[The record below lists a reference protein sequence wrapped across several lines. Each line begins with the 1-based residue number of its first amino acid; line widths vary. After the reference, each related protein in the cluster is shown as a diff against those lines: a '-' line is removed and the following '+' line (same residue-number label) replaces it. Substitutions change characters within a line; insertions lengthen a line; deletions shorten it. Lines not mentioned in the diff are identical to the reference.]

1 MMVEEN
7 IDSVPDSLIDS
18 ANISFSSLFKLLNND
33 RDDLLGQLRRR
44 VLRLKEIVDE
54 KSNRRI
60 PITPRENACLRTYSH
75 VLEEDDYLKANAD
88 DKMNRILLAVK
99 SHDDKS
105 LGNISLFPKDEEQPV
120 VADEELKLETLMSD
134 YVQKTHQEF
143 TKDDFR
149 NLRIADIIAAVDTE
163 SGNPKASKKNKR
175 KPSRSKISAKQAR
188 SAQPPSK
195 KKKSNDELCNFP
207 PELMQY
213 VRGFFNAL
221 RIILLNMADPEEGIS
236 TEQICEIVRV
246 WSSDHRIRRIN
257 SQWISRVQFV
267 RPALSLLAGK
277 NSTLVLASSP
287 NFVRFDSTTHSWH
300 WLGYRDT
307 TSLDDP
313 VEATESETAILARL
327 FSLWARRNDLSS
339 SGGDSRRQRPKP
351 SSRNNVEHDEDKVD
365 DFSDNVGEQ
374 EASVG
379 TATKSRRR
387 QVKLEQVPPPYFT
400 TDWQCALSTPEQRR
414 QFQEQEEKRF
424 SMPWAPFVYNHHGY
438 ASVVAPVFRDGSG
451 NRMRAALS
459 ARDHPLLRND
469 RPPWV
474 SISEIVR
481 DAVARLPN
489 GEGTRPEI
497 AMLVQDSGSALDRL
511 QSEGEN
517 SPVMYDSAQRL
528 WIYRFR
534 HLSANDF

>member
-1 MMVEEN
+1 M
-7 IDSVPDSLIDS
+7 
-18 ANISFSSLFKLLNND
+18 ISEPSFHGILVSSIKWTKSTSW
-33 RDDLLGQLRRR
+33 QI
-44 VLRLKEIVDE
+44 IVGFAE
-54 KSNRRI
+54 S
-60 PITPRENACLRTYSH
+60 C
-75 VLEEDDYLKANAD
+75 ED
-88 DKMNRILLAVK
+88 
-99 SHDDKS
+99 
-105 LGNISLFPKDEEQPV
+105 
-120 VADEELKLETLMSD
+120 
-134 YVQKTHQEF
+134 
-143 TKDDFR
+143 
-149 NLRIADIIAAVDTE
+149 
-163 SGNPKASKKNKR
+163 
-175 KPSRSKISAKQAR
+175 
-188 SAQPPSK
+188 
-195 KKKSNDELCNFP
+195 
-207 PELMQY
+207 
-213 VRGFFNAL
+213 
-221 RIILLNMADPEEGIS
+221 
-236 TEQICEIVRV
+236 
-246 WSSDHRIRRIN
+246 WSE
-257 SQWISRVQFV
+257 FV

-287 NFVRFDSTTHSWH
+287 NFVRFNSITHSWH

-307 TSLDDP
+307 TCLDDP

-339 SGGDSRRQRPKP
+339 SSGDSRRQRPKP
-351 SSRNNVEHDEDKVD
+351 SSRNDIEQDEDKVD

-387 QVKLEQVPPPYFT
+387 QVKPEQVPPPYLKINEGDKVVVAKTPKDVNSVDKSIHQKGKLVKFIWQNCGKKLCIFSSHRNVQTYWLQNSSILT

-438 ASVVAPVFRDGSG
+438 ASVVAPVFRDASG

-497 AMLVQDSGSALDRL
+497 AMLVQDSGYLVTSFNFKQLNQCISSALDRL

-534 HLSANDF
+534 HLSANDFFRMYKEQSEYQRERFQQIYPRGCVAGGGNPGQRPSSAFRSSRGIPRGVPRRSSTSMDIGEMNEEDSIPDIDDLTRENHQVSDDESMSAGDNDDFQSYSGSEADTSRARNMQQYHHHQHRKYDPSHLRRSQHFQFPSDMY